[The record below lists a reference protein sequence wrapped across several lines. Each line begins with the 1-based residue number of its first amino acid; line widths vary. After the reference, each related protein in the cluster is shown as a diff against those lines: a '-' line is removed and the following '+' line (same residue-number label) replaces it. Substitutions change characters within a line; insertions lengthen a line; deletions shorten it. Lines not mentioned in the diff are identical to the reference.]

1 MPTLYVLGGANG
13 VGKTTWY
20 TIGIEDGYINPS
32 LPFINIDNIQKE
44 LGGYTSGNTIK
55 AEGIARGRMKELIS
69 QKVDFLIESNLAKS
83 SDYEWVNRMREQG
96 YQTSLFFLSTENVEI
111 NKERVIQRVSEGGH
125 AVPEPII
132 EQRYRMGLSYLK
144 KEILSFDN
152 VRLIDTTGSPPKV
165 MAVLHQ
171 GKIISREQGAALWV
185 NEVLFLAERLQQKEL
200 QKLSPEK
207 KPEQSLS
214 LNKENQQTRGAQQE
228 QQQEKLK
235 EEQSQKQSAHP
246 KQQKDRGP
254 SL

>member
-44 LGGYTSGNTIK
+44 LGGYTPENTLI
-55 AEGIARGRMKELIS
+55 AEGIARDRMKELIS

-83 SDYEWVNRMREQG
+83 SDYEWVNRMRGHG

-125 AVPEPII
+125 PVPEPII

-144 KEILSFDN
+144 KEILSFDS

-165 MAVLHQ
+165 MAMLRQ

-207 KPEQSLS
+207 KPGQSLS
-214 LNKENQQTRGAQQE
+214 LNKESRQPQNIEQKRQE
-228 QQQEKLK
+228 EKLK
-235 EEQSQKQSAHP
+235 EQKRSLHP
-246 KQQKDRGP
+246 KQQKDRGH